1 METSGRA
8 SQKRNMPSTRE
19 RWSDEPKLTSSYCC
33 TVPDWL
39 KPLGWRLCGGWWGW
53 WRHRLLWGV
62 ERLFLLQGQDTNNLT
77 IKCAEE
83 IFILVVVLFCGII
96 GKYSTSQYSW
106 NNPIGKIFH
115 NISMITQLLLILSD
129 LWCDGASDS
138 SFGHN
143 WFRSQLR
150 EQRWRHQGFYITLHK
165 HQGFYITLHN
175 HQGFYHKK

>member
-62 ERLFLLQGQDTNNLT
+62 ERLFLLQGQDTNNWTIESSIHQVCRGDIHTSGGTLLWDNRRILGRKLPVLT
-77 IKCAEE
+77 RE
-83 IFILVVVLFCGII
+83 LFLRRFPPII
-96 GKYSTSQYSW
+96 HTETIPSEKYFTISAWSPNYS
-106 NNPIGKIFH
+106 
-115 NISMITQLLLILSD
+115 
-129 LWCDGASDS
+129 
-138 SFGHN
+138 
-143 WFRSQLR
+143 
-150 EQRWRHQGFYITLHK
+150 
-165 HQGFYITLHN
+165 
-175 HQGFYHKK
+175 